1 MPVKVEPTP
10 PLASLSPVAGKA
22 ILARFDGGQL
32 SSDAGV
38 LVLREVEQRL
48 GIAERLAACIADPRL
63 PERVRHGV
71 ADILRFRML
80 MIAAGYEDG
89 NDADSL
95 RHDPAFKLA
104 LNHLPDGDALCSQ
117 PTISRLENLPG
128 VRSLLHMARAMVEL
142 YCDSFRQVPRRI
154 VLDVDDTFDTVYGE
168 QQLRLFN
175 AHYDEYGFQ
184 PIVVFDGEGRPV
196 TAMLRPAKRP
206 SGREARAFLRRLVR
220 AIRGH
225 WPRVEILIRAD
236 SHYCAPEVLDFCRAE
251 GLDFIL
257 GVASTT
263 TLRRHV
269 EVLEGSTAALRAAT
283 PGAEKQRRYKEFLD
297 GAGSWSRVERI
308 IARVGPAHCAG
319 RAGRRRHPLC
329 CHQPVRRL
337 GPQPLRTDILQAGTS
352 GKSYQGL
359 ETAARRRPHLMLACH
374 SEPVPPAAAHRRL
387 LADVVTPQPDAEA
400 LDLARCPVRH
410 PPPVSG
416 EACRPRGRTENPRVA
431 APAQRL
437 SLPSR
442 AALRSRTATAS
453 DPLSNGADAPAE
465 LFEPQPQTSQSAP
478 LCRPSGAASVTR
490 ATTTDARAATARPA
504 LASSV
509 TNYPG

>member
-10 PLASLSPVAGKA
+10 PLAGLSPAAGKPL
-22 ILARFDGGQL
+22 IARFDGGQL

-269 EVLEGSTAALRAAT
+269 EVLEGSTAT

-297 GAGSWSRVERI
+297 GAGRWSRVERI
-308 IARVGPAHCAG
+308 IARVEAGPDGVDTRFVVTNLSGGSARNLYERTYCKRGQAENHIKAWKRHLAADRTSCS
-319 RAGRRRHPLC
+319 RA
-329 CHQPVRRL
+329 
-337 GPQPLRTDILQAGTS
+337 
-352 GKSYQGL
+352 
-359 ETAARRRPHLMLACH
+359 TANQFRLMLHTGAYWLMW
-374 SEPVPPAAAHRRL
+374 SLRSLMPKRSFWRAAQFDTLRLRL
-387 LADVVTPQPDAEA
+387 LKIAAQVDT
-400 LDLARCPVRH
+400 LK
-410 PPPVSG
+410 S
-416 EACRPRGRTENPRVA
+416 RVM
-431 APAQRL
+431 L
-437 SLPSR
+437 HLPSACPYQSVLR
-442 AALRSRTATAS
+442 LALGRMPRLVS
-453 DPLSNGADAPAE
+453 
-465 LFEPQPQTSQSAP
+465 
-478 LCRPSGAASVTR
+478 
-490 ATTTDARAATARPA
+490 
-504 LASSV
+504 
-509 TNYPG
+509 